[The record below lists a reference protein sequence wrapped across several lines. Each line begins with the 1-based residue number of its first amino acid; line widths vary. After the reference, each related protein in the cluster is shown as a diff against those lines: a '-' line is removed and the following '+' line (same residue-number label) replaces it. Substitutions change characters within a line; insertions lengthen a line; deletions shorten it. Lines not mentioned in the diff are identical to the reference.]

1 VSNQKSNCAVI
12 HFGSHLYLNHPVRRF
27 EQNAVANNC
36 YDEYDLILNNKA
48 KNNMAQAPV
57 APVVLVILDG
67 WGYRPDIHGNAI
79 AQAQTPNI
87 DSLWAAY
94 PHTLIDTSGR
104 AVGLPDGQMG
114 NSEVGHLNIGAG
126 RIVPQELVR
135 ISDAVKDKS
144 ILNNPALVKVC
155 VDVQQRQS
163 KLHILGLCSDGGVHS
178 HLDHLIGLLELARDR
193 NITEVCLHVIT
204 DGRDTDPR
212 DGLQAVAKIEAAI
225 ATIGVGKIVT
235 VSGRYHAL
243 DRDNRWDRVKLAY
256 DVMTQAGEGSGE
268 SATALLTNSYAA
280 DKTDEF
286 IDPTRIAPGAIEPGD
301 GVIFFN
307 FRPDRARQLTSA
319 LVNAHFT
326 GFIRS
331 QITPLTVATF
341 TQYDSTL
348 PVLVA
353 FEPQQLQNLLGEVIS
368 ERGFKQFRVAETE
381 KYAHV
386 TYFFNGGREEPLPG
400 EDRELIPSPQVSTYD
415 RTPAMSAAL
424 VTETVLAAIA
434 KQIYTLIVVN
444 YANPD
449 MVGHT
454 GKMAPTIQAIE
465 TVDACL
471 GKLLEGVGK
480 VGGTTLITAD
490 HGNAEYMCDEN
501 DNPWTAHTTSQVPL
515 ILVEGE
521 RRQLQ
526 GHGTDVTLR
535 DDGKLADLAPTIL
548 EILQIPQPI
557 DMTGKSMVV
566 PALVEFQQTR
576 SPMRVGV

>member
-1 VSNQKSNCAVI
+1 MINT
-12 HFGSHLYLNHPVRRF
+12 
-27 EQNAVANNC
+27 
-36 YDEYDLILNNKA
+36 ILFLTTKRL

-79 AQAQTPNI
+79 AQANTPNI

-135 ISDAVKDKS
+135 ISDAVKDGS
-144 ILNNPALVKVC
+144 ILTNPALVKVC
-155 VDVQQRQS
+155 TDVKQRQS
-163 KLHILGLCSDGGVHS
+163 KLHLLGLCSDGGVHS
-178 HLDHLIGLLELARDR
+178 HLDHLIGLLKLARSQDLQD
-193 NITEVCLHVIT
+193 VCIHVIT

-212 DGLQAVAKIEAAI
+212 DGLLAVQKIEDAI
-225 ATIGVGKIVT
+225 AEIGVGRIVT
-235 VSGRYHAL
+235 ISGRYYAL
-243 DRDNRWDRVKLAY
+243 DRDRRWDRVKLAY
-256 DVMTQAGEGSGE
+256 DNMTETGAGNGKT
-268 SATALLTNSYAA
+268 ATEVLTDSYAQ

-286 IDPTRIAPGAIEPGD
+286 ITPTRITPGAIESGD

-319 LVNAHFT
+319 LVEPTFT

-331 QITPLTVATF
+331 QITPLTFATF

-353 FEPQQLQNLLGEVIS
+353 FEPQQLQNLLGEVIAD
-368 ERGFKQFRVAETE
+368 RGLKQFRVAETE

-415 RTPAMSAAL
+415 RAPSMSADI
-424 VTETVLAAIA
+424 VTNTVLAALT
-434 KQIYTLIVVN
+434 KQVYALIVVN

-454 GKMAPTIQAIE
+454 GKMAPTITAIE

-471 GKLLEGVGK
+471 GKLLEGVVK
-480 VGGTTLITAD
+480 VGGTTIITAD
-490 HGNAEYMCDEN
+490 HGNAEYMCDEEG
-501 DNPWTAHTTSQVPL
+501 NPWTAHTTSQVPL

-521 RRQLQ
+521 RRQLP
-526 GHGTDVTLR
+526 GHGNDVTLR
-535 DDGKLADLAPTIL
+535 SDGKLADLAPTIL

-557 DMTGKSMVV
+557 EMTGKSMVV
-566 PALVEFQQTR
+566 PTEIEVKSTR